1 MKPQMIALR
10 PMFVQSGVGANG
22 LRSMVKRVQV
32 KAPMLLE
39 QADLVNV
46 LQVQIVLL
54 EFLIAPNLD
63 IAMEAGYPLMRHN

>member
-1 MKPQMIALR
+1 
-10 PMFVQSGVGANG
+10 MFVQSGVGANG
-22 LRSMVKRVQV
+22 PRFMVTKVRV

-63 IAMEAGYPLMRHN
+63 IAMEDGYPLMRNN

>member
-1 MKPQMIALR
+1 
-10 PMFVQSGVGANG
+10 MFVQSGVGANG
-22 LRSMVKRVQV
+22 PRSMVTKVRV

-46 LQVQIVLL
+46 SQVQIVLL

-63 IAMEAGYPLMRHN
+63 IAMEDGYPLMKNN

>member
-1 MKPQMIALR
+1 
-10 PMFVQSGVGANG
+10 MFVQSGVGANG
-22 LRSMVKRVQV
+22 PRSMVKMVQV
-32 KAPMLLE
+32 KAPMLKE

-54 EFLIAPNLD
+54 EFHIVPNLD

>member
-1 MKPQMIALR
+1 
-10 PMFVQSGVGANG
+10 MFVLSGVGANG
-22 LRSMVKRVQV
+22 PRFMVTKVRV

-63 IAMEAGYPLMRHN
+63 IAMEDGYPLMRNN

>member
-1 MKPQMIALR
+1 
-10 PMFVQSGVGANG
+10 MFVQSGVGANG
-22 LRSMVKRVQV
+22 PRSMVTKVRV

-39 QADLVNV
+39 QADLVNA

-63 IAMEAGYPLMRHN
+63 IAMEDGYPLMKNN

>member
-22 LRSMVKRVQV
+22 PRSMVTKVRV

-63 IAMEAGYPLMRHN
+63 IAMEDGYPLMKNN